1 MASYTWPSALPTSVD
16 SQAYSEVSGAL
27 VLVSPMDAGPA
38 KMRYRGQKPR
48 QFTVDMIMDDSQIA
62 TLEAFI
68 NTTLR
73 GTARFDF
80 PHPRTQTIIEA
91 RFIPSSDGKYFGI
104 SYFAPYLYRISFSLE
119 QMP

>member
-1 MASYTWPSALPTSVD
+1 MATYTWPPTLPTSAD
-16 SQAYSEVSGAL
+16 SQSYSEVYGVL

-48 QFTVDMIMDDSQIA
+48 TMNIEFVMDNTQIA
-62 TLEAFI
+62 TLETFI

-73 GTARFDF
+73 GTARFNF
-80 PHPRTQTIIEA
+80 THPRTQASIET
-91 RFIPSSDGKYFGI
+91 RFVPSSDGKYFSI
-104 SYFAPYLYRISFSLE
+104 SYFAPDLYKISFSLE

>member
-1 MASYTWPSALPTSVD
+1 MATYTWPPTLPTSAD
-16 SQAYSEVSGAL
+16 SQSYSEMSGAL

-48 QFTVDMIMDDSQIA
+48 QFSIEMIMDNTQIA
-62 TLEAFI
+62 TLETFI

-80 PHPRTQTIIEA
+80 THPRTQASIET
-91 RFIPSSDGKYFGI
+91 RFVPSSEGKYFNI
-104 SYFAPYLYRISFSLE
+104 SYFAPDLYRISFSLE

>member
-1 MASYTWPSALPTSVD
+1 MATYTWPPTLPTGID
-16 SQAYSEVSGAL
+16 SQGYSESSGVL
-27 VLVSPMDAGPA
+27 VLASPMDAGPA
-38 KMRYRGQKPR
+38 KMRYRGQKPS

-62 TLEAFI
+62 TLETFI

-80 PHPRTQTIIEA
+80 PHPRTQTTIEA
-91 RFIPSSDGKYFGI
+91 RFVPSSDGKYFGV
-104 SYFAPYLYRISFSLE
+104 SYFAPNLYRISFSIE